1 MEKIGVI
8 LDIIIYNCLIY
19 GFCREGR
26 MKEVLKIF
34 NEMKGVSFNFVIYI
48 ILIDGYCRV
57 NDLDEGLRLRQVME
71 VKGFYSGVVIYNS
84 IFCKLCE
91 EGRIRDV
98 NKFLNEMNEKK
109 VEFDNIICNILINVY
124 CKIGDM

>member
-1 MEKIGVI
+1 M
-8 LDIIIYNCLIY
+8 
-19 GFCREGR
+19 
-26 MKEVLKIF
+26 
-34 NEMKGVSFNFVIYI
+34 
-48 ILIDGYCRV
+48 
-57 NDLDEGLRLRQVME
+57 ME
-71 VKGFYSGVVIYNS
+71 VKGFYLGVVIYNS
-84 IFCKLCE
+84 IFRKLCE